1 MRPNILVAV
10 DGSARSL
17 DAVRTAAAIAEGSR
31 AHLTILTAVRAGK
44 AGFGGLDLSSVRP
57 SAARQGRDA
66 LHEAASVIPEGLLA
80 TVRIER
86 GAPVRVIL
94 DHVRGGGYDLL
105 VVGSRGRGPLR
116 SALLGS
122 VSRPVIER
130 SPIPVLVAHGR
141 PRRQFRRCLVAVD
154 GSRASLDALLAALRL
169 APPGVVFTVLGVNVG
184 RWATAPADPATIDVC
199 VPKWDA
205 QTMRIL
211 EDAEAAVNAF
221 RAVERLCVVSPS
233 ATRGI
238 VDTARQRRPDLV
250 VVGSRGLGVVR
261 RALLGSVAHGV
272 VDRLDDIPVMV
283 VHQSEQAVRIEAVG
297 VAVQWEGDVTTE
309 AVQ

>member
-31 AHLTILTAVRAGK
+31 AHLTILTAVRTGK
-44 AGFGGLDLSSVRP
+44 AAFGGVNLSSVRP
-57 SAARQGRDA
+57 SAARQARDA

-80 TVRIER
+80 TVSIER
-86 GAPVRVIL
+86 GSPVRVIL
-94 DHVRGGGYDLL
+94 DRVRGGAYDLL
-105 VVGSRGRGPLR
+105 VIGSRGRGPLR

-122 VSRPVIER
+122 VSRRVIER

-154 GSRASLDALLAALRL
+154 GSRASLEALSAAIRI
-169 APPGVVFTVLGVNVG
+169 APPGVVFTVLGVDVG
-184 RWATAPADPATIDVC
+184 RWAPAPTDPAAIDVC
-199 VPKWDA
+199 TPKWDE

-211 EDAEAAVNAF
+211 EDAEAAVNTG
-221 RAVERLCVVSPS
+221 RDVERLCVVSSS

-283 VHQSEQAVRIEAVG
+283 VHDPVRAGRIEAIG
-297 VAVQWEGDVTTE
+297 VAVPWEDEVPTE